1 MGMSFNAVIRHSFS
15 FPSNLLS
22 LFPSFLRLLSDLAV
36 AVRAAITSFPEMHLG
51 NLAVNFCSSLLMCFV
66 FFLICVFCIT
76 GTAFIPLNSSQCY
89 LMKFHHILR
98 KKHLSTESVLPN
110 TNPE

>member
-66 FFLICVFCIT
+66 FFFNLCFPYYWDCFHTSQFFSMLSDEVSSHIEEKTLINRIS
-76 GTAFIPLNSSQCY
+76 AA
-89 LMKFHHILR
+89 
-98 KKHLSTESVLPN
+98 
-110 TNPE
+110 